1 MDTARSAVID
11 VPVSGP
17 VAVYRGQRVPIVFSG
32 QEWVALRSDPGAV
45 PDGFES
51 GMSPVGQGHSG
62 PWVKVPRS
70 CIDDILLIRVTGTI
84 RGHEVAV
91 IRRMPDGRVRV
102 TFIGPPAVARE
113 LGLDGDQYMGWSG
126 LFEPEDSDSIE
137 AEETRRA

>member
-1 MDTARSAVID
+1 M
-11 VPVSGP
+11 
-17 VAVYRGQRVPIVFSG
+17 
-32 QEWVALRSDPGAV
+32 
-45 PDGFES
+45 
-51 GMSPVGQGHSG
+51 
-62 PWVKVPRS
+62 KVPRS

-91 IRRMPDGRVRV
+91 IQRMPDGRVRV